1 MDAPNPLSPP
11 SDLDLDTIRAVR
23 AALREELALVHER
36 LTTIEQRIALLP
48 DLHFLY
54 ASPVAQQVVQALHKA
69 EAKPPEPHVGLTVPP
84 GDPGRLRRPT

>member
-1 MDAPNPLSPP
+1 MDAPNPLSPS
-11 SDLDLDTIRAVR
+11 SDFDLDTFRAV
-23 AALREELALVHER
+23 LREELAFVHER
-36 LTTIEQRIALLP
+36 LTAIEQKIALLP

-54 ASPVAQQVVQALHKA
+54 VSPVAQRVVQALRMA